1 MSRPIVSSI
10 GRLFCRYVVFDNH
23 TRSAAVPEIDDHVSF
38 WKTITEYDSSD
49 VPNLIEAERQTRNA
63 RVERA
68 FVDGANTDFTGTD
81 QQLFNR
87 MWIGDDLT
95 QVNDALRVDFSN
107 DLASIQ
113 AHVEDLT
120 HPPVHGLYS
129 LTRNTR
135 LISFYY
141 RFSSK
146 SAICPGRLDAETER
160 LLIELLW
167 RRTMEKNDIA
177 VSNKS
182 TWWIAG
188 SENHDLNTKV
198 TNLLTSAI
206 FAEVPE
212 YLSRAYPNL
221 GHGCASG
228 YMSAG
233 YHPGAEENPE
243 FRGRE
248 RANWSDGKQYTAK
261 DHVASWITFFKEY
274 FAERARKGFFLEN
287 GAPGYMKYTVSY
299 ILLLYNFCPD
309 PDLKRQVKM
318 FLDLF
323 WTDWALQQIGGL
335 RGGPKTRHHSTAG
348 EYDSMSEWAR
358 FYLGGAGTAS
368 FNYSQQLIGDYEW
381 DRFIWELV
389 IDRSGLGS
397 FTYISRGIGEEEETC
412 PRPFGVERTMTGEC
426 ESRMVKY
433 SWITPNYVLGTQMD
447 HPCAIHNHL
456 SIHGRWQGM
465 ITSDVNSRIVTVSLE
480 PFAGK
485 TKPEND
491 FCMELAYH
499 SVQHKQVLITQQ
511 KRRWMQIN
519 PDWFPSYPQI
529 YEVDFGV
536 FIGTG
541 WRTRV
546 EHDGW
551 VFLEQDDTYAAIRV
565 LRVKA
570 DPDPLAFAKGT
581 DRYATT
587 VELHDENY
595 TWNDRRTVLR
605 LINKFSPIIIEAG
618 CRADYAT
625 MADFQRQILT
635 NKLEIH
641 KTVAT
646 HETKIIVVYKGA
658 RAEEIVFN
666 AANPF
671 DVPTIGGRYIDY
683 SHPKTFD
690 SPYLNGDYDSGIIA
704 VKKDQ
709 SRLTM
714 NFNDIVGEGD

>member
-10 GRLFCRYVVFDNH
+10 GRLFCCCVVFSNH
-23 TRSAAVPEIDDHVSF
+23 TRSTAVPEIDDHVSF
-38 WKTITEYDSSD
+38 WQTITEYDGTD
-49 VPNLIEAERQTRNA
+49 VPDLIEAERQTRNT

-95 QVNDALRVDFSN
+95 QVNDALRVDFTS

-113 AHVEDLT
+113 AHVKDPT
-120 HPPVHGLYS
+120 HAPVHGLYS

-141 RFSSK
+141 CFSSK
-146 SAICPGRLDAETER
+146 SAIYPGRLDRETEQ
-160 LLIELLW
+160 LLLELLW
-167 RRTMEKNDIA
+167 WRTMDKNDIA
-177 VSNKS
+177 ITRKS

-206 FAEVPE
+206 FAEVPD
-212 YLSRAYPNL
+212 YLSRAYPDS
-221 GHGCASG
+221 GHGCAAG

-233 YHPGAEENPE
+233 YHPGADENPE
-243 FRGRE
+243 LKGRE
-248 RANWSDGKQYTAK
+248 RAAWSDGKRY
-261 DHVASWITFFKEY
+261 VAANHYDSWLGFFKEY

-309 PDLKRQVKM
+309 PGLRREVKM

-358 FYLGGAGTAS
+358 FYLGGVGTTAA
-368 FNYSQQLIGDYEW
+368 NYSQQLIGDYAW
-381 DRFIWELV
+381 NPTIWELV
-389 IDRSGLGS
+389 IERERLGA
-397 FTYISRGIGEEEETC
+397 FAYISRGIGEEEETC
-412 PRPFGVERTMTGEC
+412 PRPFGVERTLTGEC

-433 SWITPNYVLGTQMD
+433 SWITPDYILGTQMD
-447 HPCAIHNHL
+447 HPGAVHNHL
-456 SIHGRWQGM
+456 SLAGRWQGL
-465 ITSDVNSRIVTVSLE
+465 ITSDVNSRISTVSLE

-485 TKPEND
+485 TKSGND
-491 FCMELAYH
+491 YCMELAYH

-511 KRRWMQIN
+511 MRRWMQIN

-536 FIGTG
+536 FIGNG
-541 WRTRV
+541 WQTRV
-546 EHDGW
+546 EHAGW

-565 LRVKA
+565 LRVKS

-581 DRYATT
+581 DRYATY
-587 VELHDENY
+587 VELHDVSY
-595 TWNDRRTVLR
+595 TWNDSNTVMR

-618 CRADYAT
+618 RRADHST
-625 MADFQRQILT
+625 LEDFQRRVLA

-646 HETKIIVVYKGA
+646 HETKIIVVYKDA
-658 RAEEIVFN
+658 QAEEIVFN

-690 SPYLNGDYDSGIIA
+690 SPYLNGNYDSGIIT
-704 VKKDQ
+704 VRKDQ

-714 NFNDIVGEGD
+714 NFNDIAGEGD